1 MTQRLSYC
9 LHVGPVIGKL
19 FAVSVLYLIV
29 FIEAIGIT
37 TGRGA
42 SFCLSSGSDGSV
54 MLRGISGILSE
65 PEKERNPRV
74 SLKVCVCVCVCVRAC
89 VRACVCV

>member
-1 MTQRLSYC
+1 MICSYVVFTYNGPTIGDASWLKDKRLGQLTGSIHILPAQRGSVTQRLSYC
-9 LHVGPVIGKL
+9 PHVGPVIGKL

-42 SFCLSSGSDGSV
+42 SFCLSSGS
-54 MLRGISGILSE
+54 R
-65 PEKERNPRV
+65 
-74 SLKVCVCVCVCVRAC
+74 
-89 VRACVCV
+89 